1 MSIYKPTWLYIK
13 QHNITGLKYFGKT
26 VQNPISYKGSGVYWT
41 RHLAQHGDDV
51 STVWLQLFE
60 DQEMLVNYAKDFSV
74 TNNIVHSK
82 EWANLKEEDGLMGGS
97 QPLHIRLKMSESHK
111 GKKQSSEQKYKSSIA
126 QIGKARPKASSE
138 TKKKMSES
146 MLGILR
152 SEETKKK
159 MSESNLQRPILT
171 CPHCGKSSR
180 VNMQRYHF
188 TNCKKHVN

>member
-26 VQNPISYKGSGVYWT
+26 IRDPFTYIGSGVYWT
-41 RHLAQHGDDV
+41 RHVKKHGNNV
-51 STVWLQLFE
+51 TTTWAKKFE
-60 DQEMLVNYAKDFSV
+60 TKESLVEFAKEFSK
-74 TNNIVHSK
+74 TNNIIESN

-97 QPLHIRLKMSESHK
+97 QPESIRKKMSESHK
-111 GKKQSSEQKYKSSIA
+111 GKKYSDEQRKRMSIA
-126 QIGKARPKASSE
+126 QKKVVRHKASEE
-138 TKKKMSES
+138 TKIKMSNS
-146 MLGILR
+146 MRGVLR

-159 MSESNLQRPILT
+159 MSEANLKRPILT

-188 TNCKKHVN
+188 NNCKQYDN